1 MAKDDNVEEDFLRRN
16 REQLRYWPYTL
27 YQIDE
32 TLDIAL
38 IEGKAKQI
46 LFQSLNSKS
55 LCAFAGSGLSA
66 SYGRLSWSKWKDEQI
81 QIVRRNAE
89 AFLNLSKISS
99 EWIQELATIINDKDP
114 NPSYPDWAKSVY
126 DLMNPRSA
134 TPEEDKRKR
143 ENRRNIWGWL
153 EARRRS
159 ILMAE

>member
-1 MAKDDNVEEDFLRRN
+1 MADGVNAGENFLRRN

-89 AFLNLSKISS
+89 AFLDLSEKSS
-99 EWIQELATIINDKDP
+99 SWIQDLATTINDRDP
-114 NPSYPDWAKSVY
+114 APPRSAWAENVY
-126 DLMNPRSA
+126 VQMNPRTA
-134 TPEEDKRKR
+134 TPEEDLSL
-143 ENRRNIWGWL
+143 IH
-153 EARRRS
+153 
-159 ILMAE
+159 I